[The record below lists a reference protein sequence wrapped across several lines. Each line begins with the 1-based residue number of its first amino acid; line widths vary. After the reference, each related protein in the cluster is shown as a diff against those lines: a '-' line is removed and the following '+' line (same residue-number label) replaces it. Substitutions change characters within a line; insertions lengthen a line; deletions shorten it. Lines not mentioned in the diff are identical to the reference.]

1 MLRRLNNKPPVT
13 INVPNQKILIKK
25 TTAAIKAV
33 TPLFHAP
40 WVVAV
45 I

>member
-1 MLRRLNNKPPVT
+1 MLRRLNNKLPVT
-13 INVPNQKILIKK
+13 INVQNQKILRKK
-25 TTAAIKAV
+25 TTAAIKAAI
-33 TPLFHAP
+33 PLFHAP